1 MKTAVNEMKA
11 QKVQGIILDL
21 RGNGGGLLPIAAQI
35 VSHFLPKNKLV
46 VTAKYKTFQD
56 EEYLSK

>member
-1 MKTAVNEMKA
+1 
-11 QKVQGIILDL
+11 LDL
-21 RGNGGGLLPIAAQI
+21 RGNGGGLLPIANEI

-56 EEYLSK
+56 EEYLSRGYNDLTGLPVIVLVD